1 MAWQPG
7 TKLYGDRY
15 TIQREL
21 GQGRFGITYLV
32 RDKKDQDFVIK
43 TLNDQSLRGSEF
55 ERLQQVF
62 VQEAFKLAKCQHPHI
77 VEARELFKDKG
88 LWCVVTEYIKGNN
101 LGKKQQQILP
111 EAKAL
116 QYIQQIGSALIE
128 VHSNGLLHRDVRP
141 GNILIRQDTEE
152 AVLIDFGLALDFDR
166 ELTTYRTEETMAGF
180 AARELY
186 SETAKRGA
194 YTDIYALGATLYTLI
209 TGKIP
214 ADALEVALGKKQ
226 LTQPQEHNPQISDC
240 TNQAILKAMNIDP
253 SHRPQS
259 VQEWLAEL
267 GLQAIL
273 PERKAHL
280 LKIKKPKFNVN
291 WALFWAAVGA
301 IGTLLAGIGVPNLVE
316 KFTEKSPPES
326 SQPATRSAF
335 F

>member
-21 GQGRFGITYLV
+21 GKGRFGITYLV
-32 RDKKDQDFVIK
+32 RDKKDQDCVIK
-43 TLNDQSLRGSEF
+43 TLNDQFLQGSEF

-77 VEARELFKDKG
+77 VEVRELFKDKG
-88 LWCVVTEYIKGNN
+88 LWCIVTEYIKGEN
-101 LGKKQQQILP
+101 LGKQQQQILP

-128 VHSNGLLHRDVRP
+128 VHANDLLHCDIRP
-141 GNILIRQDTEE
+141 DNILIRRNTEE
-152 AVLIDFGLALDFDR
+152 AILIDFGSSLDFKR
-166 ELTTYRTEETMAGF
+166 RLGTSSTSENPIPGFTTL
-180 AARELY
+180 ELY
-186 SETAKRGA
+186 SETSKLGA
-194 YTDIYALGATLYTLI
+194 YTDIYALGATLYVLV
-209 TGKIP
+209 TGKRP
-214 ADALEVALGKKQ
+214 TDCRKRAFDEEKLVS
-226 LTQPQEHNPQISDC
+226 PQEINPQISDR
-240 TNQAILKAMNIDP
+240 TNQAILKAMNIDS

-267 GLQAIL
+267 GLQAII

-291 WALFWAAVGA
+291 WALFWTAVGA

-326 SQPATRSAF
+326 SQPATK
-335 F
+335 